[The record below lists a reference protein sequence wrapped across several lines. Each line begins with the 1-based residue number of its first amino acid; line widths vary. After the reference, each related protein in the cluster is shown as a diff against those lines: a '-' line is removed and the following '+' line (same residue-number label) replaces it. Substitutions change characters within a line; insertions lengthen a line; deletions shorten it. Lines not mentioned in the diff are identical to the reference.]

1 MTENLCP
8 NISMHILLT
17 SLSTFSR
24 GADKENLFN
33 NQELS
38 KFMIISFILITY
50 TFDSR
55 VIL

>member
-38 KFMIISFILITY
+38 KFMIISFIIITY

-55 VIL
+55 LIL